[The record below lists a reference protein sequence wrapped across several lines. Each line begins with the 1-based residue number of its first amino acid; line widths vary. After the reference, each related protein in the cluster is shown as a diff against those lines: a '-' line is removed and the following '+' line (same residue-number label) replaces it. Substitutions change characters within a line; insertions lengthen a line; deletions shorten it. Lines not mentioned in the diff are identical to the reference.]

1 MLVHEWTRMDTNQEA
16 ATILRVHSCPFV
28 DEPMD
33 ANEQPQRHRLTVLP
47 NNRKVDELRQQ
58 PTLPLYPELSRAQT
72 SHVNRPPADGRDAH
86 VAALETKIVEALRD
100 IYDPEIP
107 INLYDLGLIYDIE
120 IAPDNAV
127 RIKMTLT
134 APGCPVAGT
143 LPGEVERRVENVDEV
158 KSATVEIVWDPP
170 WSREMMSEVAR
181 LELGL

>member
-1 MLVHEWTRMDTNQEA
+1 MDT
-16 ATILRVHSCPFV
+16 H
-28 DEPMD
+28 D
-33 ANEQPQRHRLTVLP
+33 QPERRRLTVLP

-58 PTLPLYPELSRAQT
+58 PTSPMYAELAAAQT
-72 SHVNRPPADGRDAH
+72 SHVNRPPAEGRAAH
-86 VAALETKIVEALRD
+86 VAVLEGRVVEALRE

-127 RIKMTLT
+127 KIKMTLT

-143 LPGEVERRVENVDEV
+143 LPGEVERRIENIDEV

-170 WSREMMSEVAR
+170 WCREMMSEVAR
-181 LELGL
+181 LELGM